1 MRTVGVVSLVSAW
14 SSRTLGCTRGDSGC
28 FCVESPEPLSCA
40 KTHRLGQGSHKHVV
54 TVRFQHSVWWDFF
67 PFEGK
72 TSFRKLVFVL
82 LSRVPV
88 SPAPVP
94 PLPPT
99 SKKKRRICLLA
110 GWQPKGSGAY
120 GFVLGFRYNLTF
132 LWQSCPY

>member
-1 MRTVGVVSLVSAW
+1 MHPKQRHFQTMVCELLGKNTPEWLKNNNSPSKCRKSHFPVCTVGVVSLVSAGP
-14 SSRTLGCTRGDSGC
+14 SRTLGCTGGGSGC
-28 FCVESPEPLSCA
+28 FCVESPEPLSCV

-88 SPAPVP
+88 SPAPCAP
-94 PLPPT
+94 PP
-99 SKKKRRICLLA
+99 KKK
-110 GWQPKGSGAY
+110 
-120 GFVLGFRYNLTF
+120 
-132 LWQSCPY
+132 